1 MRAVLVGIDVVLVSR
16 VLYNSIKYTQTTLF
30 YKCRRLI
37 VYHTS
42 ATEILIR
49 FDSPV
54 HEIT

>member
-1 MRAVLVGIDVVLVSR
+1 MRAVLVGIEVVLGSR
-16 VLYNSIKYTQTTLF
+16 VLYNSIQYTQTTLF

-49 FDSPV
+49 FDGPV